1 MADCLTQSATSGSAS
16 SSAPNAVSISSPNIT
31 QVRSPR
37 RDDGRWMA
45 MGAMMGTILGKY
57 ANQDIIDKAIE
68 AEDTW
73 RELTDKMKEVG
84 VEEFTVHA
92 QAIRQCNDDIW
103 QKFCD
108 YVLCGYK
115 PDYTGILSRVR
126 ADAALVTASKKSE
139 ALRISKRYNV
149 GINANVA
156 SDLLRT
162 EVLATVGAAS
172 AARESERQMMWKINT
187 DLIGNAAIRFETA
200 YQGRIDLGAKLMA
213 SAGENY
219 AFLAES
225 LRRTAEKNMSDAAAI
240 GAIIGVL
247 LPLLFGKGITIGGIV
262 IPGFGCPHDTDCGCA
277 PTTPPLPVDGLDGEP
292 MDPEPLLGIEHDHE
306 HADGTTD
313 VTHLVQ
319 YLEDQ
324 RSAPDA

>member
-1 MADCLTQSATSGSAS
+1 MADCLTQSASTGSATAS
-16 SSAPNAVSISSPNIT
+16 SPNAVSVSAPNIT
-31 QVRSPR
+31 QVRVPR
-37 RDDGRWMA
+37 RDDGRWTA
-45 MGAMMGTILGKY
+45 IGSLIGTILGKY
-57 ANQDIIDKAIE
+57 ANKDLIDKAE
-68 AEDTW
+68 DAEDVW
-73 RELTDKMKEVG
+73 RELTDQMKTVG
-84 VEEFTVHA
+84 VEEFTTHA

-103 QKFCD
+103 QKFCE

-126 ADAALVTASKKSE
+126 ADAALVTASKKAE

-156 SDLLRT
+156 CDLLRT

-225 LRRTAEKNMSDAAAI
+225 LRRTAEKNVGDLAIFGAVIAA
-240 GAIIGVL
+240 L
-247 LPLLFGKGITIGGIV
+247 LPVLFDST
-262 IPGFGCPHDTDCGCA
+262 GCPADADCGCG
-277 PTTPPLPVDGLDGEP
+277 PTDPAADPLLPA
-292 MDPEPLLGIEHDHE
+292 PEP
-306 HADGTTD
+306 T
-313 VTHLVQ
+313 
-319 YLEDQ
+319 
-324 RSAPDA
+324 P